1 MNLRRKTLKT
11 HIAVLFITLC
21 TLASC
26 ADEDGG
32 PATLLAFPEG
42 ILNVGHG
49 GAKDLCPANTL
60 ECFQLAMD
68 EGANALEVDIQ
79 VLGDGTLVTFHDGN
93 TFGQT
98 GEDHNVLDLTIDQMK
113 ALDAGWGFTPDEG
126 ATYPY
131 RGLGIE
137 VPTFAEFLEAFR
149 RVPVLL
155 DVKTTNP
162 EMADALEAFVTDRFD
177 DDARAFVFIKT
188 HDMKLTN
195 TIRRLDPP
203 VRVAF
208 NTTERVLLILFPSLF
223 EDYPPTWLDLNPEY
237 LFPRFIDWSESHDHI
252 LTVSTV
258 DEAEAMAA
266 FLEIEELDGIV
277 TNRPDF
283 LDELL
288 NP

>member
-1 MNLRRKTLKT
+1 MNIQRKTLKF
-11 HIAVLFITLC
+11 HAVVLFVALC

-26 ADEDGG
+26 SDGDGG

-79 VLGDGTLVTFHDGN
+79 VLGDGTLVTYHDGN
-93 TFGQT
+93 TLGQT
-98 GEDHNVLDLTIDQMK
+98 GEDHRVLDLTIDEMK
-113 ALDAGWGFTPDEG
+113 QLDAGWGFTPDEG

-137 VPTFAEFLEAFR
+137 VPTFAEFLEVFR

-162 EMADALEAFVTDRFD
+162 EMADALIPFVTDHFD
-177 DDARAFVFIKT
+177 DDACEFVFIKT

-195 TIRRLDPP
+195 TIRRLHPP

-208 NTTERVLLILFPSLF
+208 NTTERILLAIFPFLFKN
-223 EDYPPTWLDLNPEY
+223 YPPTWLDLNPEY
-237 LFPRFIDWSESHDHI
+237 LFAHIIAWSESHDHI

-258 DEAEAMAA
+258 DEAEAMEE

-277 TNRPDF
+277 TNRPDL